1 MIKYIFNKLL
11 YSLLVLFGVV
21 TIIFFLFNVMPA
33 DPAKMML
40 GNRDNAKQL
49 ELLNSKYH
57 FDKPIHKQYFYYLKD
72 LSPLSIHCNSPIYPS
87 YLSFPL
93 TDNCYLVLKWPYLRT
108 SFYQKNILVS
118 QLIYNAFL
126 NTLVLSITAIIFSLI
141 FGIPLGILA
150 ALFKDRF
157 LDKFISFFSILG
169 MSLPSFLAAVLIG
182 YIFAYKLHWL
192 TNLDITGSLFIVSDI
207 GNGQELSLKNLILP
221 TLTLGIR
228 PIGVIVNL
236 TRTALI
242 DELNADYIYLVRS
255 KGFNMRY
262 VVLKHALQNSL
273 SSIVTAAS
281 GWFAGMLSGAVF
293 IEYIFGWNG
302 LGKLLVDGLISMDFP
317 LVMGVILVI
326 ATCFII
332 INILVDLIYLW
343 LDPRVE
349 IN

>member
-1 MIKYIFNKLL
+1 
-11 YSLLVLFGVV
+11 
-21 TIIFFLFNVMPA
+21 MPA

-40 GNRDNAKQL
+40 GDRDNAKQL
-49 ELLNSKYH
+49 ELLNKKYH
-57 FDKPIHKQYFYYLKD
+57 FDKPIYKQYLYYLND
-72 LSPLSIHCNSPIYPS
+72 LSPLSLHYTKPIYPS
-87 YLSFPL
+87 YLSFSL
-93 TDNCYLVLKWPYLRT
+93 GKNYIVALKYPYLRT

-118 QLIYNAFL
+118 NLIYNSIF
-126 NTLVLSITAIIFSLI
+126 NTIVLSISAILFALLL
-141 FGIPLGILA
+141 GVPLGVIA
-150 ALFKDRF
+150 ALYKDKF

-169 MSLPSFLAAVLIG
+169 MSLPSFLAAVLMG
-182 YIFAYKLHWL
+182 YIFAYKLNWL
-192 TNLDITGSLFIVSDI
+192 TNLNITGSLFIVNDTGI
-207 GNGQELSLKNLILP
+207 GQELSLKNLILP
-221 TLTLGIR
+221 ALTLGIR

-242 DELNADYIYLVRS
+242 DELNADYVFLVRS
-255 KGFNMRY
+255 KGYTMNY
-262 VVLKHALQNSL
+262 VVLRHVLKNSL

-302 LGKLLVDGLISMDFP
+302 LGKLLVDGLMSMDFP
-317 LVMGVILVI
+317 LVMGIILVI
-326 ATCFII
+326 ASCFIV